1 MYLIVGSNHKVLKF
15 RAIFSVPE
23 KAVQKCQTNP
33 GVSQKVFKVA
43 KCKASSFK
51 RLEQNVPLCIMQIKT
66 MLPPKIVVSLIGTL
80 EFGLKRVQISICC
93 TCAMFANYPVRRITE
108 MTSQNTLLQDQNQ
121 IILQQLSGT
130 DTWQGNQ

>member
-1 MYLIVGSNHKVLKF
+1 
-15 RAIFSVPE
+15 
-23 KAVQKCQTNP
+23 
-33 GVSQKVFKVA
+33 
-43 KCKASSFK
+43 
-51 RLEQNVPLCIMQIKT
+51 MQIKT